1 MEAEWLE
8 VLPRLRQQVGERNF
22 ATWIEPIRCVRDTR
36 GLCLEVESR
45 FFQEWVA
52 KHFLANIQQ
61 ALTECCD
68 SVPEV
73 RVVVAA
79 RSGPST
85 ARANGCA
92 GVSAPQTHRNPKIG
106 RLVPAYTFE
115 NFVVGP
121 SNEIAC
127 SAARTVAAN
136 PARQFN
142 PLFLWGGVGLGKTHL
157 INALAHELLGCG
169 GRRRVAALSAEGF
182 MNTLIAALRQ
192 DQMSAFRDRFRALDV
207 LILDDVQFLAGKERT
222 QEEFSHTFEA
232 LHAAGKQV
240 VLTSDKPP
248 QEISHLERRLRS
260 RFEGG
265 LIADIH
271 PPTPEMRVSILR
283 RKAAAQAVDL
293 SSEVALR
300 IAQHSGPT
308 VRELEGA
315 LTRVLAFTALRGV
328 PLDGD
333 SVAAALGAVA
343 RPSCRVSVDTVLEV
357 VSEHFQVPLDVL
369 VGHVRTRSV
378 AFPRHVAMY
387 LGRLL
392 ADASF
397 AALAERFGGR
407 DHSSVMY
414 AVRVVEE
421 RAGAE
426 PHVRQLLDQLQTRIR
441 TRAAR

>member
-8 VLPRLRQQVGERNF
+8 VLPRLRQQVGERNY
-22 ATWIEPIRCVRDTR
+22 ATWIEPIHCVRDAR

-52 KHFLANIQQ
+52 KHFLASIQQ
-61 ALTECCD
+61 VMRECRGAA
-68 SVPEV
+68 PEV

-79 RSGPST
+79 RNGSAPMPG
-85 ARANGCA
+85 NGCA
-92 GVSAPQTHRNPKIG
+92 ALPAPSRRNPQLG

-127 SAARTVAAN
+127 NAARTVAAT

-142 PLFLWGGVGLGKTHL
+142 PLFVWGGVGLGKTHL
-157 INALAHELLGCG
+157 VNALAHDLLGRG

-182 MNTLIAALRQ
+182 MNSLISALRQ
-192 DQMSAFRDRFRALDV
+192 DQMPGFRDRFRALDV

-271 PPTPEMRVSILR
+271 PPTPEMRIAILR
-283 RKAAAQAVDL
+283 RKAAAHGVDL
-293 SSEVALR
+293 PADVAQCL
-300 IAQHSGPT
+300 AEQSGPT
-308 VRELEGA
+308 VRELEGV
-315 LTRVLAFTALRGV
+315 LTRVLAFTALRSV
-328 PLDGD
+328 PLSAETVG
-333 SVAAALGAVA
+333 AAAGAVA
-343 RPSCRVSVDTVLEV
+343 RPARYVSTDTVLEV
-357 VSEHFQVPLDVL
+357 VSDHFQVPVDVL
-369 VGHVRTRSV
+369 VGHARTRSV

-387 LGRLL
+387 LSRLL

-397 AALAERFGGR
+397 AAVAERFGGR
-407 DHSSVMY
+407 DHSSVLY
-414 AVRVVEE
+414 AMRVVEG

-426 PHVRQLLDQLQTRIR
+426 PQLRQLLDQLRARIR
-441 TRAAR
+441 ARASR

>member
-8 VLPRLRQQVGERNF
+8 VLPRLRQQVGERNY
-22 ATWIEPIRCVRDTR
+22 ATWIEPIHCVRDAR

-52 KHFLANIQQ
+52 KHFLSGIQQ
-61 ALTECCD
+61 ALRECCD
-68 SVPEV
+68 ATPEV

-79 RSGPST
+79 RNGSAA
-85 ARANGCA
+85 ARVNGCA
-92 GVSAPQTHRNPKIG
+92 GAAPPPSRRNPKIG

-142 PLFLWGGVGLGKTHL
+142 PLFVWGGVGLGKTHL
-157 INALAHELLGCG
+157 VNALAHELIGRG

-182 MNTLIAALRQ
+182 MNSLIAALRQ
-192 DQMSAFRDRFRALDV
+192 DQMNAFRDRFRVLDV

-271 PPTPEMRVSILR
+271 PPTPEMRVAILC
-283 RKAAAQAVDL
+283 RKATAQGVNLSADAAV
-293 SSEVALR
+293 R

-315 LTRVLAFTALRGV
+315 LTRVLAFTALRSV
-328 PLDGD
+328 PLTGE
-333 SVAAALGAVA
+333 SVMAALGPVT
-343 RPSCRVSVDTVLEV
+343 RPSRHVSTETVLEV
-357 VSEHFQVPLDVL
+357 VSDQFQIPVDVL
-369 VGHVRTRSV
+369 VGHARTRSV

-387 LGRLL
+387 LSRAL

-397 AALAERFGGR
+397 AAVAECFGGR

-414 AVRVVEE
+414 AVRVVEQ

-426 PHVRQLLDQLQTRIR
+426 PQLRQLLDQLQTRIR
-441 TRAAR
+441 AHGSR